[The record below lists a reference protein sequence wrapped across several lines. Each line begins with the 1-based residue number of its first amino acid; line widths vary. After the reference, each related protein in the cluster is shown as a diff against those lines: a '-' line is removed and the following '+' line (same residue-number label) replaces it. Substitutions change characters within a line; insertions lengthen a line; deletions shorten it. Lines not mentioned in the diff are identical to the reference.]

1 MMMRMTVE
9 GQGGRGDMQGSAGHV
24 VRYRKTTEYRSRI
37 PGCRYETVKMSTRSP
52 QNDFQQSLAWT
63 SDEPMGLVIDR
74 AEGPFLVLED
84 GSCVIDLISGIAVSS
99 IGHRHPAVMDAIRA
113 QLDRHLHVMVYGEFV
128 QREQAGFAADLAAV
142 LPPGLDSVYFTMTGT
157 EANEGALKLAK
168 KSTGRTRMVAFTNS
182 YHGDTHG
189 SLSVTGRNVY
199 RDPFLPLLPEVSF
212 LPFGDVEALGAIDL
226 SVACVITEPIQGEGG
241 IIVPSDA
248 WHHALRDRCTA
259 AGAVLIFD
267 EIQTGF
273 GRTGSLFA
281 FERFGVV
288 PDVVTF
294 AKAMAGGM
302 PLGAFVS
309 SRERMAAF
317 RNDPPLSHVTTFG
330 GHPVSCAAARATLRV
345 LQDEALPARAR
356 WIESMVR
363 ERLDHPSIV
372 EIRGRGAMLGMQLTD
387 AELTARAVGAC
398 RERGVLLGWTLHS
411 NSLVRI
417 APPLNIEESVLREA
431 LDVILES
438 LG

>member
-1 MMMRMTVE
+1 MMMRVTMM
-9 GQGGRGDMQGSAGHV
+9 GRGGRGDMGGIAGHV
-24 VRYRKTTEYRSRI
+24 VRCSKHREYRSRI
-37 PGCRYETVKMSTRSP
+37 PGCRYDIVKMDARTP
-52 QNDFQQSLAWT
+52 QNDFRQSLAWT

-74 AEGPFLVLED
+74 AEGPYLVLED
-84 GSCVIDLISGIAVSS
+84 GSRVIDLISGIAVSS
-99 IGHRHPAVMDAIRA
+99 IGHRHPAVLDAIRA

-128 QREQAGFAADLAAV
+128 QREQAGFAADLAAA

-168 KSTGRTRMVAFTNS
+168 KATGRTRMVAFTNS

-199 RDPFLPLLPEVSF
+199 RDPFLPLLPEVTF
-212 LPFGDVEALGAIDL
+212 LPFGDVDALGAIDE

-248 WHHALRDRCTA
+248 WHRALRDRCTA
-259 AGAVLIFD
+259 TGAVLIFD

-281 FERFGVV
+281 FKRFGVV

-317 RNDPPLSHVTTFG
+317 RSDPPLSHVTTFG

-345 LQDEALPARAR
+345 LIDEALPQRAR

-363 ERLDHPSIV
+363 ERLEHPSIV

-387 AELTARAVGAC
+387 ADLTARMVGRC
-398 RERGVLLGWTLHS
+398 RENGVLLGWTLHS

-417 APPLNIEESVLREA
+417 APPLNIDKSVLREA
-431 LDVILES
+431 LDVIVQALD
-438 LG
+438 